1 MKIIIKLK
9 IIFTVFII
17 LLLISREGFGQE
29 NKIMH
34 HTIGLN
40 LLQLPATTIDVTY
53 AFSNNSQYDFLVN
66 TGFTFN
72 YSKSIDYIGHLLSPH
87 FDAGNYGFIMIQ
99 QTGAFLKGGMKYNV
113 RKSFDKKHYFF
124 FSAYVCGSWIYEE
137 AKKHSDFLK
146 HHQFLYGFTGA
157 VGYHINVYKKLS
169 TDIAVN
175 ISYTPDKTV
184 KDLYGYENYIPGMGF
199 KETCGNTSVFPIIVW
214 SIKYQ
219 IQ

>member
-1 MKIIIKLK
+1 MQSIIKFNL
-9 IIFTVFII
+9 IFII
-17 LLLISREGFGQE
+17 CTLLLLVPKKGCGQE
-29 NKIMH
+29 EKTMH

-40 LLQLPATTIDVTY
+40 LLQLPATTIDITY
-53 AFSNNSQYDFLVN
+53 AFSNNPQYDFLIN
-66 TGFTFN
+66 SGFTFN
-72 YSKSIDYIGHLLSPH
+72 YSKSIDYIGWLLSPH
-87 FDAGNYGFIMIQ
+87 FDCGNDGFTMIQ
-99 QTGAFLKGGMKYNV
+99 QSGAFLKGGMKYNV
-113 RKSFDKKHYFF
+113 RKSFDKKYYFF

-137 AKKHSDFLK
+137 AEKTNRLK
-146 HHQFLYGFTGA
+146 HHKFIYGFTGN
-157 VGYHINVYKKLS
+157 VGFHINIYKKIS

-199 KETCGNTSVFPIIVW
+199 METCGSNKCVFPMIVW

>member
-1 MKIIIKLK
+1 MKPIIKLK
-9 IIFTVFII
+9 VIFIVCTIV
-17 LLLISREGFGQE
+17 LLIPRKGFGQE
-29 NKIMH
+29 EKIMH
-34 HTIGLN
+34 HAIDLN
-40 LLQLPATTIDVTY
+40 LLQLPATTIDITY
-53 AFSNNSQYDFLVN
+53 AFSNNPHYDFLVN

-72 YSKSIDYIGHLLSPH
+72 YSQSIDYIGWLLTPH
-87 FDAGNYGFIMIQ
+87 FDCGNDGFTMIQ

-124 FSAYVCGSWIYEE
+124 FSAYVCSSWIYEE
-137 AKKHSDFLK
+137 ADKIKRLK
-146 HHQFLYGFTGA
+146 HHKFIYGFTGA
-157 VGYHINVYKKLS
+157 VGYHIHIYKKIS

-184 KDLYGYENYIPGMGF
+184 KDLYGYQNYIPGMGF
-199 KETCGNTSVFPIIVW
+199 METCGNTCVFPIIVW